1 MATSGTYGGG
11 RVGRADQ
18 DAREQDPRT
27 AQWTRRD
34 TQHDRFRDAKRAG
47 GSLKSVR
54 REQ

>member
-1 MATSGTYGGG
+1 MATDEHYDGG
-11 RVGRADQ
+11 RVGEVLH

-34 TQHDRFRDAKRAG
+34 TQHGRFRAAKRAG

-54 REQ
+54 RED